1 MKTAGKRK
9 FQALAAAL
17 ALLILLFSCDQAG
30 AGSSGG
36 SGTSGDE
43 ATSGVA
49 QITDL
54 TISPLYDS
62 VLITWISENT
72 ELLGEMEITYYTE
85 NGQQMTK
92 TIQISN
98 GEVTIPN
105 LTRGAEYSMEI
116 QVKDAD
122 GNLLTTLYRSF
133 CPKDS
138 IDLTVTDTATGSET
152 SISLDFEDPDDNG
165 TIDNIGGV
173 FWFTAGQEVPDPDNI
188 YDIDLDGDGVTDCYL
203 TIAEDGTMSLSTNED
218 GTGEEIMVTVDDA
231 AADPVSISSVSI
243 GTDIYTD
250 FDRGHLDVIIV
261 DPSYPEVTITT
272 ESGLY
277 VFEAGDLITFNATAN
292 EGFTISA
299 CEWILDGVSV
309 ISNTTV
315 PLQVQTTGFTPGS
328 VHTMHVFADMTNGDS
343 VSDTLFFWIQG

>member
-1 MKTAGKRK
+1 MKTEGQR
-9 FQALAAAL
+9 ALHAL
-17 ALLILLFSCDQAG
+17 ITSLMLMLVLFSCDQAG
-30 AGSSGG
+30 AGSSSG
-36 SGTSGDE
+36 SGTSSGDV
-43 ATSGVA
+43 TSTTA

-54 TISPLYDS
+54 TVSPMYDS
-62 VLITWISENT
+62 VLITWTSENT
-72 ELLGEMEITYYTE
+72 ELLGEMEITYYTQ
-85 NGQQMTK
+85 NGQEMTK
-92 TIQISN
+92 TIQIAN

-105 LTRGAEYSMEI
+105 LTRGSEYSMEI
-116 QVKDAD
+116 NVKDAD
-122 GNLLTTLYRSF
+122 SNILTTLYRSF

-138 IDLTVTDTATGSET
+138 IDLTVTDTATGTET
-152 SISLDFEDPDDNG
+152 TIALDFKDPDDNS

-188 YDIDLDGDGVTDCYL
+188 YEIDLDGDGVTDCYL
-203 TIAEDGTMSLSTNED
+203 TIDADGSMTLSTEAD
-218 GTGEEIMVTVDDA
+218 GNGEEILVTVDDSS
-231 AADPVSISSVSI
+231 ADPVSISSVSI
-243 GTDIYTD
+243 GTVTYTD
-250 FDRGHLDVIIV
+250 FDRGYLDVTIV

-309 ISNTTV
+309 ISNTTL